1 MKPKF
6 YVISLKYLL
15 LTIGIIIITAFII
28 VVFFNLIAA
37 TKTISNNVQFS
48 VRLI

>member
-6 YVISLKYLL
+6 YVVNLKYLL
-15 LTIGIIIITAFII
+15 LVIGIIIITAFII

-37 TKTISNNVQFS
+37 TKTISNNIPFS
-48 VRLI
+48 VKLI